1 MKKIITLILAAVM
14 LLVLASCGQ
23 TQTPSTANESKTASS
38 AESVVPAQTADSE
51 SGDTSSEKPNQTES
65 QGTPSEE
72 TKPAESQ
79 TDPSEE
85 TAPVK
90 NRKDVLVIVFSAT
103 GTTKGVAE
111 KIAKITDADIYE
123 IKAAQPYSSADL
135 NWNDRNSRTTIEMND
150 PNARPEIGSEDI
162 SLDGYKTVYIGYPI
176 WWGYAPRIMST
187 FVESHSFDG
196 MTVIPFCTSSSSG
209 IGRSGSNLASQA
221 KSGNW
226 LDGRCFSGSVSESE
240 LRSWIEGL
248 N

>member
-23 TQTPSTANESKTASS
+23 TQIPRENS
-38 AESVVPAQTADSE
+38 VPAQNTENE
-51 SGDTSSEKPNQTES
+51 SDNASAEVTG
-65 QGTPSEE
+65 
-72 TKPAESQ
+72 PAESQ
-79 TDPSEE
+79 TDPSKD
-85 TAPVK
+85 TDPVE
-90 NRKDVLVIVFSAT
+90 NRRDVLVIVFSAT

-135 NWNDRNSRTTIEMND
+135 NWNDPNSRTTIEMND

-176 WWGYAPRIMST
+176 WWGDAPRIMST
-187 FVESHSFDG
+187 FVESHSFEN

-226 LDGRCFSGSVSESE
+226 LDGRRFSGGVSESE